1 MLQSTPSWWRIDRG
15 TGAEMLGEAA
25 IRLSAAGDVVA
36 GEGGESVR
44 GSTSFLASALLRALM
59 EQESLDRV
67 GATDRP
73 DPILGLLKIL
83 SRDLFAPAVVLL
95 SPESLEWRAS
105 IGLPALARGVL
116 AEAGES
122 SDEMPL
128 ARRVIEERRIV
139 LLGPGS
145 RDLRL
150 ARLREV
156 RSDLQVLALVP
167 LFDQHQPTGVL
178 VLAAP
183 DGRLLSEEILPC
195 LSSVFA
201 LLGLLVGG
209 RRIGLAVADVPD
221 RSDSEHLEVRLEE
234 SHARNVEAEDSLRRA
249 QEAASSSDAAG
260 RADLAAAR
268 ARIAELEARVATLQ
282 GEAQTRSDDAGNYTA
297 LASEAS
303 IGAMRIKE
311 LEEEIVR
318 LDEALRGGT
327 LVTTDLAQ
335 SDAVSEVTAPLAIEE
350 DGAEEVELGAIAEA
364 AAAALETLP
373 GTHASDAD
381 TRQVVAVTD
390 EGLPEFDVLDT
401 PTSAADESDAAA
413 EVVPT
418 EESLI
423 ELLEEEEIDEEIQA
437 LALWYADGGSDIDS
451 AISEIAEAAGA
462 AFWTGAGEAPL
473 AARTV
478 VAANLFAEGLDEV
491 FAAVHG
497 VAGGVRGVAYA
508 AEEGVGFELG
518 AVGWLPRPLDPV
530 AVLESVSGVSA
541 SVRSVLLVSADLRAI
556 APLRESLSAAEVAG
570 SVACDVRQALDLL
583 EIVQRPDAILIDLA
597 LEGGQGLALAA
608 QLRGENATADVPL
621 FLFLPATLDSVR
633 LRADAKAARLLGPYG
648 ASEIRSLIG
657 TALRTNA

>member
-1 MLQSTPSWWRIDRG
+1 
-15 TGAEMLGEAA
+15 
-25 IRLSAAGDVVA
+25 
-36 GEGGESVR
+36 
-44 GSTSFLASALLRALM
+44 
-59 EQESLDRV
+59 
-67 GATDRP
+67 
-73 DPILGLLKIL
+73 
-83 SRDLFAPAVVLL
+83 
-95 SPESLEWRAS
+95 
-105 IGLPALARGVL
+105 
-116 AEAGES
+116 
-122 SDEMPL
+122 
-128 ARRVIEERRIV
+128 ERRIV

-156 RSDLQVLALVP
+156 RGDLQVLALVP

-234 SHARNVEAEDSLRRA
+234 SRARNVEAEDSLRRA

-297 LASEAS
+297 LAIEAS
-303 IGAMRIKE
+303 IGAMRIEE

-335 SDAVSEVTAPLAIEE
+335 GDAVSEVTAPLAIEE

-381 TRQVVAVTD
+381 TRERDRHTD
-390 EGLPEFDVLDT
+390 ARAPPRATNTARDLATTPPLRGCHCTQPRAKPRAAACRAPWTNTAPVLP
-401 PTSAADESDAAA
+401 PAADSGHTRTAA
-413 EVVPT
+413 PSRST
-418 EESLI
+418 
-423 ELLEEEEIDEEIQA
+423 
-437 LALWYADGGSDIDS
+437 
-451 AISEIAEAAGA
+451 
-462 AFWTGAGEAPL
+462 
-473 AARTV
+473 R
-478 VAANLFAEGLDEV
+478 
-491 FAAVHG
+491 
-497 VAGGVRGVAYA
+497 
-508 AEEGVGFELG
+508 
-518 AVGWLPRPLDPV
+518 
-530 AVLESVSGVSA
+530 VST
-541 SVRSVLLVSADLRAI
+541 
-556 APLRESLSAAEVAG
+556 
-570 SVACDVRQALDLL
+570 Q
-583 EIVQRPDAILIDLA
+583 
-597 LEGGQGLALAA
+597 
-608 QLRGENATADVPL
+608 
-621 FLFLPATLDSVR
+621 
-633 LRADAKAARLLGPYG
+633 
-648 ASEIRSLIG
+648 
-657 TALRTNA
+657 